1 MSIVVAGLTPT
12 APPGTPVPAAAMTKR
27 SALVGLSVQAVLLPV
42 AAVPTPPGSGRPPL
56 RLGQWNG
63 TRWVLA
69 RERGSSG
76 AQAAAIRRV
85 TAVADAQLDQG
96 PFSVTFAPA
105 AGFVPGE

>member
-1 MSIVVAGLTPT
+1 M
-12 APPGTPVPAAAMTKR
+12 
-27 SALVGLSVQAVLLPV
+27 QAILLPV
-42 AAVPTPPGSGRPPL
+42 AAVPAPPGPSGRPQAPL

-69 RERGSSG
+69 REKGSSA

-85 TAVADAQLDQG
+85 TAVADAQLNQG